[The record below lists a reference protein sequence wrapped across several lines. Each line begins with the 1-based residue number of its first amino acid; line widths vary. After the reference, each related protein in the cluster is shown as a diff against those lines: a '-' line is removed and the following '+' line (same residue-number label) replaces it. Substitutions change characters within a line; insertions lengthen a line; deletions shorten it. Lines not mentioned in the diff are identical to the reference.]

1 MKAIRYYG
9 PNNPMKIEE
18 IPRPE
23 AGYGEVVVR
32 VAAAGICHTELHF
45 LSGLLN
51 LGIAPMTLGHEV
63 AGTVEAVGAG
73 VDKSLEGARVVVYY
87 YVGCGRCEHCLRG
100 DENLCNNLR
109 AEYGFISDGGF
120 AEYIKAP
127 ARNVVA
133 LPNNITF
140 EIAAPI
146 GCSVTTAIHGSKL
159 ANIKFGDT
167 VLIYGIG
174 AVGYGI
180 VQLARMAGATVIGV
194 GRAEA
199 KLAYAKTLGADFV
212 INAAKENVPE
222 KVREITHGR
231 GADAIF
237 ELVGIKETMDNS
249 MKCIAKRGRL
259 VFIGYSPDSFTVHPI
274 MLVITEAKVMGAVGN
289 TLEELIESVRLVGEG
304 KIKTIVDRTLKLE
317 QFQEG
322 IDALSA
328 GKAVGRIVLRP

>member
-9 PNNPMKIEE
+9 PNKPLKLEE

-23 AGYGEVVVR
+23 PGYGEVIVKI
-32 VAAAGICHTELHF
+32 AASGICHTELHF

-51 LGIAPMTLGHEV
+51 LGIAPMTLGHEI
-63 AGTVEAVGAG
+63 AGTIEAVGTG
-73 VDKSLEGARVVVYY
+73 VDKRLEGARVIVYY
-87 YVGCGRCEHCLRG
+87 YVGCGKCEHCLRG

-127 ARNVVA
+127 ARNVVM
-133 LPNNITF
+133 LPDNISF
-140 EIAAPI
+140 EVAAPI

-159 ANIKFGDT
+159 ADIKLGDS
-167 VLIYGIG
+167 VLVYGIG

-180 VQLARMAGATVIGV
+180 VQLAHMAGATVIGV
-194 GRAEA
+194 GRSDV
-199 KLAYAKTLGADFV
+199 KLAKAKELGADFV

-222 KVREITHGR
+222 KVKDMTHGR

-237 ELVGIKETMDNS
+237 ELVGIKESMDNS
-249 MKCIAKRGRL
+249 MKSIAKRGRL

-289 TLEELIESVRLVGEG
+289 TLEELVESVRLVSEG
-304 KIKTIVDRTLKLE
+304 KIKTIVDRTLKLD

-322 IDALSA
+322 IDMLSA
-328 GKAVGRIVLRP
+328 GKAVGRIMLKP